1 MIYLRYKKKEIHE
14 ALMYYFPP
22 PNTKTARNEFLRLGR
37 SMIFRFSILFSTPG
51 CSSRIILSS
60 RFSRCS
66 YLPQTPVLMAVKV
79 VFRLLD
85 DHTVESDQSNH
96 IRNRHETVKD
106 ISDGPYSGNCHVR
119 SDKYRCD
126 IDPAVNHNAPLASV
140 GEIFEAAFAVVI
152 PSENRRKGE
161 E

>member
-1 MIYLRYKKKEIHE
+1 MIHLRYKKKEIHE

-22 PNTKTARNEFLRLGR
+22 IFLTQKPPETNSFVGR
-37 SMIFRFSILFSTPG
+37 SLIFRFSILFSTPG

-85 DHTVESDQSNH
+85 DHTVESDQSDH
-96 IRNRHETVKD
+96 IWNRHETVKD

-126 IDPAVNHNAPLASV
+126 IDPAVNHNALLASV
-140 GEIFEAAFAVVI
+140 GEIFEVAFAVVV
-152 PSENRRKGE
+152 PSENRW
-161 E
+161 